1 MVVSSTAL
9 IKKIVLCFLVIGG
22 LYFAKEFLM
31 PLAIGAVLATLF
43 LPFCK
48 WMESHK
54 VPRSLAVFICM
65 LVLITAIIGVGTLL
79 GWQLAALNKDITL
92 IKQKVVDTAENIQQ
106 YVFSNFGV
114 SRVQQI
120 QIIKDQQDA
129 ITSIISVFAGSVFY
143 VLSNFVLMLVYMF
156 LLLYYRTHIKKFML
170 QLSPV
175 EQQHEMEHVI
185 YRATNVSQQYL
196 VGLAKMIV
204 CLWIMYSIGF
214 GILGVKNF
222 IFFAILCG
230 LLEIIPFIGNI
241 TGTTITVLVALVN
254 GADLA
259 LVGGIV
265 ITYGVVQLIQ
275 GWVLEPLI
283 LGPQVKINPLFT
295 IVALVLGE
303 IVWGIPGI
311 ILAIPLTAIFKIVC
325 DHIESLKPFGFLI
338 GEIET
343 EKSTPDF
350 IKKLKKTFK

>member
-1 MVVSSTAL
+1 MTVSSTSL
-9 IKKIVLCFLVIGG
+9 IKKIVLLFLAISG
-22 LYFAKEFLM
+22 LYIAKVFLM

-54 VPRSLAVFICM
+54 IPSVISVFVCM
-65 LVLITAIIGVGTLL
+65 LVLIAAIVLIAGLL

-92 IKQKVVDTAENIQQ
+92 IKQKLIETAEGMQQ

-114 SRVQQI
+114 SRVQQV
-120 QIIKDQQDA
+120 QIIKDQQDV
-129 ITSIISVFAGSVFY
+129 ITGIIAVLAGSVLY
-143 VLSNFVLMLVYMF
+143 VVSNFVLMLVYVF
-156 LLLYYRTHIKKFML
+156 LLLYYRTHLKKFML
-170 QLSPV
+170 QLSSV
-175 EQQHEMEHVI
+175 NQQMEMEQII

-214 GILGVKNF
+214 GIWGVKNF

-241 TGTTITVLVALVN
+241 TGTTITILVALVN
-254 GADLA
+254 GADLS
-259 LVGGIV
+259 LVGGIAL
-265 ITYGVVQLIQ
+265 TYGAVQLIQ

-325 DHIESLKPFGFLI
+325 DHIESLKPYGFLI
-338 GEIET
+338 GEIQSQ
-343 EKSTPDF
+343 KKPPQF
-350 IKKLKKTFK
+350 IEKLKTRFR